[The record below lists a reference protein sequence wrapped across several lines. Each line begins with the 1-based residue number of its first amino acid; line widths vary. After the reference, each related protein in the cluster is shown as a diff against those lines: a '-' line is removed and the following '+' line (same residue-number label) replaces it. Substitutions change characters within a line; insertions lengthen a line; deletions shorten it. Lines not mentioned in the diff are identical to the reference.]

1 LKIYSKHENVVD
13 LILRNKAFNTTELVA
28 AETFDIYKIKIK
40 KWNLMQLYL
49 YVENEGNEPRSGKI
63 DIGSE
68 LRGKGAREREG
79 KMRSEMIPLIEH
91 PYGIEKNWN
100 TNECLKEIEKFEEE
114 C

>member
-1 LKIYSKHENVVD
+1 
-13 LILRNKAFNTTELVA
+13 
-28 AETFDIYKIKIK
+28 
-40 KWNLMQLYL
+40 MQLYL

-91 PYGIEKNWN
+91 PYGIEKN
-100 TNECLKEIEKFEEE
+100 
-114 C
+114 